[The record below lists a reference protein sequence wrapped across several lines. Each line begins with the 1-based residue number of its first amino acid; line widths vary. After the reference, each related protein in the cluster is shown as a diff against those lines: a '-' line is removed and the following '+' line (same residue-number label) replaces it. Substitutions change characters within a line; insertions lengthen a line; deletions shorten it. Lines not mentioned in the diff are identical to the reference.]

1 MKKRQ
6 DEAPEIER
14 RETAEHPS
22 DEQAEPKPTP
32 FKALFAAIKSEL
44 PVILGAL
51 FGYTLA
57 QITRALLRS
66 LMK

>member
-14 RETAEHPS
+14 RETAENPS
-22 DEQAEPKPTP
+22 NEKAEPKPTP
-32 FKALFAAIKSEL
+32 FKTLLVAIKGDL
-44 PVILGAL
+44 AVILGAL
-51 FGYTLA
+51 FGYALA
-57 QITRALLRS
+57 QITRALIRS

>member
-22 DEQAEPKPTP
+22 DEQAEPKPPP
-32 FKALFAAIKSEL
+32 FKTLFIAIKREL
-44 PVILGAL
+44 PFILGLLIGGAL
-51 FGYTLA
+51 G

>member
-22 DEQAEPKPTP
+22 DEQAKPKPTP
-32 FKALFAAIKSEL
+32 FKTLFIAIKREL

-51 FGYTLA
+51 LGYALG